1 MYDLIPSL
9 IMHKPTTDSPANSLQ
24 ETPTLTALCSNP
36 FSKYKVFRAPTGSSY
51 FWGRI
56 REVCLVCLDGIQL
69 CCHSSSSLI
78 GEHFL
83 QRVLYQFLLC
93 WSSIRT
99 GTPTQIGRAVA
110 LLEADLGVT
119 LSLVQTNVN
128 RMTIMCII
136 IKQSLSRLGGSNCC
150 WAVL

>member
-36 FSKYKVFRAPTGSSY
+36 FSKYKVFRAPTGFIY
-51 FWGRI
+51 FWGWI

-136 IKQSLSRLGGSNCC
+136 IKQSLSRLGGSNGY